1 MREVGLNYGQQY
13 GTRINM
19 MIIMMIGR
27 DMINTSRRVKDI
39 EYPNKEDSLQP
50 LYLKI
55 QSQSVRLIVT
65 LAGLQIYLILFYFNI
80 PDQQENLELCISIS
94 SDAI

>member
-1 MREVGLNYGQQY
+1 MREVGLHYGQQY

-19 MIIMMIGR
+19 MIIMMLGR

-50 LYLKI
+50 PYLKI